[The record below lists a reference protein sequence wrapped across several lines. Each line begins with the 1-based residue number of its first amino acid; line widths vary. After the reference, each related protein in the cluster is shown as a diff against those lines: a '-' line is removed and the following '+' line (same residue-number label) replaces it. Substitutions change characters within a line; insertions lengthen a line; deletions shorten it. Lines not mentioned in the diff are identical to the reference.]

1 MDNPY
6 QHSDD
11 FVKLN
16 LPDISEQPEYLFN
29 EDELQFDKDINCA
42 TELMDKNISDG
53 RCDKI
58 AIISDK
64 VKWSYYKLN
73 RISSKIA
80 HVLKDDLGL
89 IPGNR
94 VLLRSANSPMAVA
107 CWLAVL
113 KAGGVVVSTMP
124 LLRAS
129 ELMTIV
135 NKAQIKFALCDER
148 LAEELKNTSTDYLK
162 HLCLFD
168 ANAEKSLNSQL
179 EKLMENKPSSF
190 TDVKT
195 RADDPALIAFT
206 SGTTGDPKAT
216 IHFHRD
222 VIAMCICVVDGLLKS
237 NEDDIFIGSPPMAFT
252 FGLGMLVTFPLY
264 AGASVVLLEKPSP
277 ANLIVAIEKYNAT
290 ICATAPTAYKNHD
303 ISSLKKAISSG
314 EHLPLQVF
322 EQWRK
327 KTGNMII
334 NALGSTEMIHMFISA
349 VGDDIKPGTIG
360 KALYGYE
367 IAILD
372 SENRPIGVDK
382 KGRLAVRGPTGCRYL
397 ADERQRNY
405 VINGWNVTGDIC
417 SIDEEGYVRFES
429 RSDDMIISSGYNIA
443 GPEVEDA
450 LNTNKKIFESAVI
463 GIPDKDRGAIVKA
476 FIVLHDRHFP
486 SDELAIEIQ
495 KYVKR
500 VIAPYKYPREI
511 EFIESLPRTRTGKVQ
526 RSKLRKMQS
535 IKLET
540 TLCGSHQK
548 R

>member
-148 LAEELKNTSTDYLK
+148 LAEE
-162 HLCLFD
+162 
-168 ANAEKSLNSQL
+168 
-179 EKLMENKPSSF
+179 
-190 TDVKT
+190 
-195 RADDPALIAFT
+195 
-206 SGTTGDPKAT
+206 
-216 IHFHRD
+216 
-222 VIAMCICVVDGLLKS
+222 
-237 NEDDIFIGSPPMAFT
+237 
-252 FGLGMLVTFPLY
+252 
-264 AGASVVLLEKPSP
+264 
-277 ANLIVAIEKYNAT
+277 
-290 ICATAPTAYKNHD
+290 
-303 ISSLKKAISSG
+303 
-314 EHLPLQVF
+314 
-322 EQWRK
+322 
-327 KTGNMII
+327 
-334 NALGSTEMIHMFISA
+334 
-349 VGDDIKPGTIG
+349 
-360 KALYGYE
+360 
-367 IAILD
+367 
-372 SENRPIGVDK
+372 
-382 KGRLAVRGPTGCRYL
+382 
-397 ADERQRNY
+397 
-405 VINGWNVTGDIC
+405 
-417 SIDEEGYVRFES
+417 
-429 RSDDMIISSGYNIA
+429 
-443 GPEVEDA
+443 
-450 LNTNKKIFESAVI
+450 
-463 GIPDKDRGAIVKA
+463 
-476 FIVLHDRHFP
+476 
-486 SDELAIEIQ
+486 
-495 KYVKR
+495 
-500 VIAPYKYPREI
+500 
-511 EFIESLPRTRTGKVQ
+511 
-526 RSKLRKMQS
+526 
-535 IKLET
+535 
-540 TLCGSHQK
+540 
-548 R
+548 